1 MAGLAV
7 LDICILGMHTAY
19 SRHISG
25 VTMSIRQGLLALL
38 VDGPRHGYQLR
49 QEFDTRT
56 GSTWP
61 LNVGQVYTTLAR
73 LSRDGLVE
81 ETGDGDESHKIYA
94 LTHAGQA
101 AVTEW
106 FATPVLLPD
115 RPRDE
120 LAIKLALA
128 AETPGVDLAAVIQAQ
143 RTATVEAM
151 QDYTRLK
158 SDADS
163 DADIG
168 WLLILDSLLFQAEA
182 EVRWLDA
189 CEQRLGGGRWPRH
202 GGKRPVA
209 DVV

>member
-1 MAGLAV
+1 MGGSA
-7 LDICILGMHTAY
+7 
-19 SRHISG
+19 
-25 VTMSIRQGLLALL
+25 MSIRQGLLALL

-73 LSRDGLVE
+73 LSRDGLGE

-94 LTHAGQA
+94 LTRAGQS

-120 LAIKLALA
+120 LAIKLPLA
-128 AETPGVDLAAVIQAQ
+128 APTPRVDLSAVTRAQ
-143 RTATVEAM
+143 RPATIEAR

-158 SDADS
+158 VDADPA
-163 DADIG
+163 ADLG
-168 WLLILDSLLFQAEA
+168 WLLI
-182 EVRWLDA
+182 R
-189 CEQRLGGGRWPRH
+189 
-202 GGKRPVA
+202 
-209 DVV
+209 

>member
-1 MAGLAV
+1 
-7 LDICILGMHTAY
+7 
-19 SRHISG
+19 
-25 VTMSIRQGLLALL
+25 MSIRQGLLALL
-38 VDGPRHGYQLR
+38 VEGPRHGYQLR
-49 QEFDTRT
+49 QEFDAHT
-56 GSTWP
+56 GATWP

-94 LTHAGQA
+94 LTRAGEA
-101 AVTEW
+101 AVNEW

-128 AETPGVDLAAVIQAQ
+128 AETPGVDLGAVIQAQ
-143 RTATVEAM
+143 RTATIEAM

-158 SDADS
+158 ADADT
-163 DADIG
+163 DAEVG

-189 CEQRLGGGRWPRH
+189 CEHRLGRDRPPRATGR
-202 GGKRPVA
+202 RPLPQVSRSGA
-209 DVV
+209 ASEVGS

>member
-1 MAGLAV
+1 
-7 LDICILGMHTAY
+7 MHTAY
-19 SRHISG
+19 PVDVRGSQ
-25 VTMSIRQGLLALL
+25 MSIRQGLLALL
-38 VDGPRHGYQLR
+38 VEGPRHGYQLR
-49 QEFDTRT
+49 QEFDGRT

-73 LSRDGLVE
+73 LSRDGLVA
-81 ETGDGDESHKIYA
+81 ETGDGDESHKLYV
-94 LTHAGQA
+94 LTKDGRRT
-101 AVTEW
+101 VEEW
-106 FATPVLLPD
+106 FATPVQLPD

-158 SDADS
+158 ADADP

-168 WLLILDSLLFQAEA
+168 WLLILDALLFQAEA

-189 CEQRLGGGRWPRH
+189 CEQRLGRHRTERASRPRAPQPL
-202 GGKRPVA
+202 RPAATREVRS
-209 DVV
+209 